1 MRYSSGHKA
10 KTRQRIVASACRLFT
25 SKGYAPTS
33 IAEIMADCGLTTGGF
48 YAHFANKGE
57 LYKEAIEHAA
67 SRGDLLPA
75 ATPGATRDESWI
87 DSTLRECL
95 DAGLAF
101 FVSDAASRESQV
113 RSAYT
118 RAFRSLS
125 REMLERSARASC
137 SEDSILSLT
146 AMIVGVAAIAQTTDD
161 ADLKARLVSA
171 CKENATAL
179 LQGCG
184 GPEPLSFFWSAAAS

>member
-25 SKGYAPTS
+25 SKGYAATS
-33 IAEIMADCGLTTGGF
+33 IEEIMADCGLTSGGF

-57 LYKEAIEHAA
+57 LYEEAIEHAA
-67 SRGDLLPA
+67 SHGELLRDAVPA
-75 ATPGATRDESWI
+75 
-87 DSTLRECL
+87 
-95 DAGLAF
+95 AF
-101 FVSDAASRESQV
+101 FVSDVASRESQV

-125 REMLERSARASC
+125 REMRDRAEAASC

-146 AMIVGVAAIAQTTDD
+146 AMIVGAAAIAETTDD
-161 ADLKARLVSA
+161 PDLKARLLSA
-171 CKENATAL
+171 CKENAATL
-179 LQGCG
+179 LKGAAAN
-184 GPEPLSFFWSAAAS
+184 EPLTFFWSAQQA